1 MQSSIIASESIRE
14 ARKMDK
20 YVIVG
25 LFAVA
30 AVMFIVNIVMEIIK
44 YYKRKKTLEE
54 LIRAALESDEENNH
68 PQ

>member
-1 MQSSIIASESIRE
+1 
-14 ARKMDK
+14 MDK